1 MIQRLTYVLYD
12 NSLIPAQILSQMDC
26 LSTNTKDVYITI
38 CFSKFSCT
46 FSVKEYH
53 IIII

>member
-1 MIQRLTYVLYD
+1 MNMIQRLTYVLCD

-38 CFSKFSCT
+38 CFSDLLVHSL
-46 FSVKEYH
+46 
-53 IIII
+53 